1 MSTFL
6 NYGRKTLF
14 FAIATETERLTYRK
28 SINFRGI
35 NVKPKRKCM
44 FWRMLF
50 RMVTSDLSES
60 DFLKD
65 FTHVE
70 KIDLKDCM
78 QSFSKTN

>member
-14 FAIATETERLTYRK
+14 FAIATETEHLTYRK
-28 SINFRGI
+28 SMNFRGI
-35 NVKPKRKCM
+35 NVKPKWKCM

-60 DFLKD
+60 HFLNG
-65 FTHVE
+65 FTRVE
-70 KIDLKDCM
+70 KIDLKYCM
-78 QSFSKTN
+78 QYFSKTN